1 MVDYNRTSNGGSLPI
16 PVAREFLAKA
26 RDASLVMSR
35 GTQRQLVDGAAAIGG
50 TAGVSGSKFVG
61 ETERK
66 PIGVAEWSEKVL
78 RAKKIAL
85 TLSFS
90 TEFMR
95 DKRALYQALIN
106 DMSKDLAS
114 TYDAAVLHGIGAPTG
129 GEFDTFATSPTSSIA
144 TDPYAGLLAAISTVG
159 AAGGDVSEFDVA
171 LQGEVALLGAK
182 DGNQRPLF
190 TQGVGSDAIGSV
202 LGRPVLRNRNVYKA
216 DGTGTGGVNAETL
229 GFAVDWSSQFWGT
242 VEGIQYREYDGPI
255 YQANGTLVHAG
266 AQDNMGSV
274 ICEIEVGFRS
284 ADVNRAVR
292 LTGADAA

>member
-1 MVDYNRTSNGGSLPI
+1 MVDYNRTSNGSTLPT

-50 TAGVSGSKFVG
+50 AAGVSGSKFVG

-66 PIGVAEWSEKVL
+66 PIGTAEWSEKVL

-95 DKRALYQALIN
+95 DKRALYQALVN

-114 TYDAAVLHGIGAPTG
+114 TFDAAVLHGVGAPTG
-129 GEFDTFATSPTSSIA
+129 GEFDTFVTSPTSSIA

-171 LQGEVALLGAK
+171 LQGEVSLLGAK
-182 DGNQRPLF
+182 DGNNRPLF
-190 TQGVGSDAIGSV
+190 TQGVSSDAIGSV
-202 LGRPVLRNRNVYKA
+202 LGRPVVRNRNVYKA
-216 DGTGTGGVNAETL
+216 DGTGIGGVNAETL
-229 GFAVDWSSQFWGT
+229 GFAVDWASQFWGT

-255 YQANGTLVHAG
+255 YQADGTLVHAG

-292 LTGADAA
+292 LTGTDAA